1 MIIKLQKSVLFL
13 LSNGI
18 VIYYTDIIGIKGH
31 YMKRNAFTMIEL
43 VFVIVVLG
51 ILAAVALPRLGGNI
65 ERAKIAT
72 GQGDV
77 AAIRSAI
84 ASTRQ
89 KNLVKGINDYPATLH
104 SGTGLF
110 GAVLTYPIYAGKS
123 GWTGT
128 DPNYTYTIG
137 DGRSVDFS
145 YDDETGI
152 FDCTHSESDCKKLVE

>member
-1 MIIKLQKSVLFL
+1 
-13 LSNGI
+13 
-18 VIYYTDIIGIKGH
+18 
-31 YMKRNAFTMIEL
+31 MKRNAFTMIEL

-77 AAIRSAI
+77 AAVRSAI

-89 KNLVKGINDYPATLH
+89 KNLVKGDNSYPSTLE

-110 GAVLTYPIYAGKS
+110 GAVLTYPIYPGKS
-123 GWTGT
+123 GWSRSGT
-128 DPNYTYTIG
+128 TYTYTIS
-137 DGRSVDFS
+137 DTRDVDFS
-145 YDDETGI
+145 YDTDTGL